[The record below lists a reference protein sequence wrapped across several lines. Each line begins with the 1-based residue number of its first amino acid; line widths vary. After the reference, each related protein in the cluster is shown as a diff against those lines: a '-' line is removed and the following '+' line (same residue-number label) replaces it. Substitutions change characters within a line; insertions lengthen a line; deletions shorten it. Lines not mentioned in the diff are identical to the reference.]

1 MARPGAMNPIQHMKE
16 HSAIVYSDD
25 HGLTSRR
32 RDCHSA
38 APPSIFTRCF
48 NMGGEGGSVK

>member
-1 MARPGAMNPIQHMKE
+1 MNPIQHMKE